1 MHVFLTDK
9 LWSINQLEYIMRIV
23 YLVHTNVGYN
33 TYKRKADAEF
43 WLSVTRVRCPTAYI
57 EVRDL
62 NAIKLGG
69 SDCAFG

>member
-1 MHVFLTDK
+1 
-9 LWSINQLEYIMRIV
+9 MRIV

-43 WLSVTRVRCPTAYI
+43 WLSVTRMRCPTAYI